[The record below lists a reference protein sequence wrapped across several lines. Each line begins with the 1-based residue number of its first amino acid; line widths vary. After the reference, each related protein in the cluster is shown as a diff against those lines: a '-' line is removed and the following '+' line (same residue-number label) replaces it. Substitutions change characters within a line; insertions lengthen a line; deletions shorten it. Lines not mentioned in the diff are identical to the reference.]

1 MISGLSFKRFALPW
15 RTTGHNLP
23 SAMDINASII
33 DQRIRKLAEELAP
46 DFADRLNIKGDEI
59 KVRSTA
65 FVYLVVK
72 TLLDLNKDETMDA
85 LTEGG
90 SDFGVDA
97 VEVSDV
103 QDGEFTVTLFQAK
116 YAQSLEGDKNF
127 PENGVTK
134 AIQAVNTLFDPHKAV
149 SVNTML
155 QAKLEEIR
163 SLIQDGNLPRV
174 RFILCNNGLTWSSQA
189 QDLIDREKFPEG
201 VRFEHANHDTV
212 VKLLQSSQPVKDT
225 LRFRGKSIVDDF
237 NFIRVFVGK
246 VAVSEIADLLARHG
260 DRLLERN
267 IRRYLGMLGNRVN
280 EGIKQTLL
288 DPKQR
293 PNFYFYNNGLTLTCS
308 KFDYNALQKEDH
320 PVKVEGLQIINGG
333 QTCKTIEATLNA
345 LNSTSENL
353 DQAFVLVRLYQLPDD
368 GADLVKTITYAT
380 NSQNPVDLRDLR
392 SNDDRQRA
400 LQTSMED
407 LGFNYRR
414 QRSEDSFKAT
424 DITSAT
430 AAEAVLSV
438 WRRRPQQAK
447 FMSRE
452 HFGKLYETI
461 FAPSLNGAQVV
472 IATLLFRMAE
482 NIRKRPPADSPA
494 FVPYAGPFIAMLM
507 GENLLNEMNIKAS
520 ELNHR
525 NFGEARRLVESK
537 GGEFLEKAV
546 SKLKMA
552 LSLLYGKKEV
562 SLQQLSA
569 TFRRGD
575 LFEYLDLGELLAG
588 FDDLTE

>member
-1 MISGLSFKRFALPW
+1 
-15 RTTGHNLP
+15 
-23 SAMDINASII
+23 MDINASII
-33 DQRIRKLAEELAP
+33 DQRITKLAAELAP
-46 DFADRLNIKGDEI
+46 DFATLLNIKNNEI

-72 TLLDLNKDETMDA
+72 ILLDIGKEETLDA

-134 AIQAVNTLFDPHKAV
+134 AIQAVNTLFDPHKPV
-149 SVNTML
+149 TVNPML
-155 QAKLEEIR
+155 KVKLEEIR

-174 RFILCNNGLTWSSQA
+174 RFILCNNGLTWSTQA
-189 QDLIDREKFPEG
+189 QELIDQAKFPEG

-225 LRFRGKSIVDDF
+225 LRFKGKSIVDDF
-237 NFIRVFVGK
+237 NYIRVFVGK
-246 VAVSEIADLLARHG
+246 VAVSEIADLLSRHG

-267 IRRYLGMLGNRVN
+267 IRRYLGMMGNRVN

-288 DPKQR
+288 DPEQR

-345 LNSTSENL
+345 LSTTEKNL

-392 SNDDRQRA
+392 SNDERQRT

-407 LGFNYRR
+407 LGFTYRR
-414 QRSEDSFKAT
+414 QRSEDSVKQT
-424 DITSAT
+424 DISSAT

-447 FMSRE
+447 FMTRE

-461 FAPSLNGAQVV
+461 FTPELNGAQVI

-482 NIRKRPPADSPA
+482 NFRKRPPEGAPP
-494 FVPYAGPFIAMLM
+494 FVPYAGPFMAMLM
-507 GENLLNEMNIKAS
+507 GEALVNEMGIKSAD
-520 ELNHR
+520 LNHR
-525 NFGEARRLVESK
+525 NFDQARQLVETK
-537 GGEFLEKAV
+537 GAEYLEKAV
-546 SKLKMA
+546 GKLKLA
-552 LSLLYGKKEV
+552 LRLLYGNKET

-575 LFEYLDLGELLAG
+575 LFEYLDMGELLG
-588 FDDLTE
+588 DFDDLTQ

>member
-1 MISGLSFKRFALPW
+1 
-15 RTTGHNLP
+15 
-23 SAMDINASII
+23 MDINVSII
-33 DQRIRKLAEELAP
+33 DQRVAKLAEELKGE
-46 DFADRLNIKGDEI
+46 FADRLNIKNDPTKE
-59 KVRSTA
+59 RSTA

-72 TLLDLNKDETMDA
+72 TLLDLSKEDA
-85 LTEGG
+85 LDSLTEGG
-90 SDFGVDA
+90 NDFGVDA
-97 VEVSDV
+97 LEVSDV
-103 QDGEFTVTLFQAK
+103 QDGEFTVTLFQGK
-116 YAQSLEGDKNF
+116 YDHTKLEGNKNF

-134 AIQAVNTLFDPHKAV
+134 AIQAVNTLFDPQRAV
-149 SVNTML
+149 TVNPML

-174 RFILCNNGLTWSSQA
+174 RYILCNNGLCWSKEAQELIEQA
-189 QDLIDREKFPEG
+189 GFPDG
-201 VRFEHANHDTV
+201 VRFEHVNHDV
-212 VKLLQSSQPVKDT
+212 IVKLLQSSQPVKDT
-225 LRFRGKSIVDDF
+225 LRFTGKSIVDDF
-237 NFIRVFVGK
+237 NYIRVFVGK
-246 VAVSEIADLLARHG
+246 VAVTEIADLLARHG

-308 KFDYNALQKEDH
+308 KFDYNALQREDH

-333 QTCKTIEATLNA
+333 QTCKTIEQALNA
-345 LNSTSENL
+345 LSKTSENL

-368 GADLVKTITYAT
+368 GADLVRQITYAT

-392 SNDDRQRA
+392 SNDERQRT
-400 LQTSMED
+400 LQASIAD
-407 LGFNYRR
+407 LGYQYRR
-414 QRSEDSFKAT
+414 QRSEEAVKST

-438 WRRRPQQAK
+438 WRRHPQQAK

-452 HFGKLYETI
+452 HFGKLYDKI
-461 FAPSLNGAQVV
+461 FTAELNGAQVI

-482 NIRKRPPADSPA
+482 NYRKRPPEGAPDFA
-494 FVPYAGPFIAMLM
+494 RYAGAFLAMLM
-507 GENLLNEMNIKAS
+507 GDSLLKDMGIKVP
-520 ELNHR
+520 ELDHR
-525 NFGEARRLVESK
+525 NFDAARKLVEER
-537 GGEFLEKAV
+537 GPDYLRQGIEQ
-546 SKLKMA
+546 LKEA
-552 LSLLYGKKEV
+552 LNLLYGDKKV

-575 LFEYLDLGELLAG
+575 LFAYLELGSFLC
-588 FDDLTE
+588 

>member
-1 MISGLSFKRFALPW
+1 MELPALACF
-15 RTTGHNLP
+15 N
-23 SAMDINASII
+23 AMDINVSII
-33 DQRIRKLAEELAP
+33 DQRVAKLAEELA
-46 DFADRLNIKGDEI
+46 DEFAERLSVRCDQTRA
-59 KVRSTA
+59 RSTA

-72 TLLDLNKDETMDA
+72 TLLDLSKEDALDA

-90 SDFGVDA
+90 QDFGVDA
-97 VEVSDV
+97 LEISDV

-116 YAQSLEGDKNF
+116 YDHTKLEGKRNF

-134 AIQAVNTLFDPHKAV
+134 AIQAVNTLFDPRKAV
-149 SVNTML
+149 SVNPML
-155 QAKLEEIR
+155 EAKLEEIR

-174 RFILCNNGLTWSSQA
+174 RYVLCNNGIGWSKEA
-189 QDLIDREKFPEG
+189 QDLIDQAGFPGG
-201 VRFEHANHDTV
+201 VRFEHVNHNDI

-225 LRFRGKSIVDDF
+225 LRFSGKSIVDDF
-237 NFIRVFVGK
+237 NYIRVFVGK

-267 IRRYLGMLGNRVN
+267 IRRYLGMMGNRVN
-280 EGIKQTLL
+280 EGIKNTLL
-288 DPKQR
+288 EPTLR

-333 QTCKTIEATLNA
+333 QTCKSIERVLKN
-345 LNSTSENL
+345 LSTTTENL

-368 GADLVKTITYAT
+368 GAELVRQITYAT

-392 SNDDRQRA
+392 SNDERQK
-400 LQTSMED
+400 L
-407 LGFNYRR
+407 LGASIESLGYHYRR
-414 QRSEDSFKAT
+414 QRSEEAMKPT

-438 WRRRPQQAK
+438 WRRMPQQAK

-452 HFGKLYETI
+452 HFGKLYEKI
-461 FAPSLNGAQVV
+461 FTSELTGAQVV
-472 IATLLFRMAE
+472 IATLLFRLAE
-482 NIRKRPPADSPA
+482 NYRKRPPAEAPDFA
-494 FVPYAGPFIAMLM
+494 RYAGPFLAMVMGELILKDMGANLTELTHQNFERARALVVEKGPGYLTQGVDRLGQALAML
-507 GENLLNEMNIKAS
+507 
-520 ELNHR
+520 
-525 NFGEARRLVESK
+525 
-537 GGEFLEKAV
+537 
-546 SKLKMA
+546 
-552 LSLLYGKKEV
+552 YGNNKV

-575 LFEYLDLGELLAG
+575 LLIYLDLCDVIHSPWNDGG
-588 FDDLTE
+588 TTSSRTSQGN

>member
-1 MISGLSFKRFALPW
+1 
-15 RTTGHNLP
+15 
-23 SAMDINASII
+23 MDINASII
-33 DQRIRKLAEELAP
+33 DQRVTKLAEELAP
-46 DFADRLNIKGDEI
+46 DFDSLLNIRNDEI
-59 KVRSTA
+59 KIRSTA

-72 TLLDLNKDETMDA
+72 TMLDLSKEDTLDA

-116 YAQSLEGDKNF
+116 YAQSLEGNKNF

-134 AIQAVNTLFDPHKAV
+134 AIQAVNTLFDPQQAV
-149 SVNTML
+149 TVNPML

-174 RFILCNNGLTWSSQA
+174 RYILCNNGLTWSSQA
-189 QDLIDREKFPEG
+189 QELIEQAGFPAG

-212 VKLLQSSQPVKDT
+212 VGLLQSSQPVKDT
-225 LRFRGKSIVDDF
+225 LRFKGKSIVDDF
-237 NFIRVFVGK
+237 NYIRVFVGK
-246 VAVSEIADLLARHG
+246 VAVSEIAELLSRHG

-267 IRRYLGMLGNRVN
+267 IRRYLGMMGNRVN
-280 EGIKQTLL
+280 EGIKQTLQ
-288 DPKQR
+288 DPAQR

-345 LNSTSENL
+345 LNPSEENL

-392 SNDDRQRA
+392 SNDDLQRK
-400 LQTSMED
+400 LQTSIGD
-407 LGFNYRR
+407 LGYNYRR
-414 QRSEDSFKAT
+414 QRSEESIKQS

-430 AAEAVLSV
+430 AAEAVLSI

-461 FAPSLNGAQVV
+461 FTPHLNGAQVI

-482 NIRKRPPADSPA
+482 NYRKRPPEDAPPFARYS
-494 FVPYAGPFIAMLM
+494 GPFLAMLM
-507 GENLLNEMNIKAS
+507 GEALLNEMNIKAS
-520 ELNHR
+520 ELSHQ
-525 NFGEARRLVESK
+525 NFERALELVETNGSSYLASSVNK
-537 GGEFLEKAV
+537 LEI
-546 SKLKMA
+546 A
-552 LSLLYGKKEV
+552 LNLLYGDKEI

-575 LFEYLDLGELLAG
+575 LFEYLDMGELISA
-588 FDDLTE
+588 FDVIID

>member
-1 MISGLSFKRFALPW
+1 
-15 RTTGHNLP
+15 
-23 SAMDINASII
+23 MDINASII
-33 DQRIRKLAEELAP
+33 DQRIRKLAEGLAP

-59 KVRSTA
+59 KIRSTA

-116 YAQSLEGDKNF
+116 YAQSLDGNKNF
-127 PENGVTK
+127 PETGVTK
-134 AIQAVNTLFDPHKAV
+134 AIQAVNTLFDPHKPV

-174 RFILCNNGLTWSSQA
+174 RFILCNNGLTWSRQA
-189 QDLIDREKFPEG
+189 QDLIEQERFPEG

-345 LNSTSENL
+345 LSSTSENL

-414 QRSEDSFKAT
+414 QRSEDSFKVT

-447 FMSRE
+447 FMTRE
-452 HFGKLYETI
+452 HFGKLYDTI

-482 NIRKRPPADSPA
+482 NIRKRPPAGSPP

-507 GENLLNEMNIKAS
+507 GDALLDDLKCNVIK
-520 ELNHR
+520 LDHR
-525 NFGEARRLVESK
+525 NFEEARKLVDDN
-537 GGEFLEKAV
+537 GEWYAKEAIEKIAV
-546 SKLKMA
+546 A
-552 LSLLYGKKEV
+552 LGMLYGGADV
-562 SLQQLSA
+562 SLQRLSA

-575 LFEYLDLGELLAG
+575 LLDFLRMG
-588 FDDLTE
+588 DLIACMPDLSDTPT

>member
-1 MISGLSFKRFALPW
+1 
-15 RTTGHNLP
+15 
-23 SAMDINASII
+23 MDINASII
-33 DQRIRKLAEELAP
+33 DQRVTKLAAELAP
-46 DFADRLNIKGDEI
+46 DFDSLLNIKNSEV

-72 TLLDLNKDETMDA
+72 TLLDLSKEEALEA

-90 SDFGVDA
+90 ADFGVDA

-103 QDGEFTVTLFQAK
+103 QDGEFTVTLLQAK
-116 YAQSLEGDKNF
+116 YAQSLDGDKNF

-134 AIQAVNTLFDPHKAV
+134 AIQAVNTLFDPQKPV
-149 SVNTML
+149 TVNRML
-155 QAKLEEIR
+155 EVKLEEIR

-174 RFILCNNGLTWSSQA
+174 RFILCNNGLTWSTQA
-189 QDLIDREKFPEG
+189 QELIDQAKFPEG
-201 VRFEHANHDTV
+201 VRFEHANHDTL

-225 LRFRGKSIVDDF
+225 LRFKGKSIVDDF
-237 NFIRVFVGK
+237 NYIRVFVGK
-246 VAVSEIADLLARHG
+246 VAVSEIADLLSRHG

-267 IRRYLGMLGNRVN
+267 IRRYLGMMGNRVN

-288 DPKQR
+288 DPEQR

-308 KFDYNALQKEDH
+308 KFDYNALQSGDH

-345 LNSTSENL
+345 LSTTEKNL

-392 SNDDRQRA
+392 SNDAKQRS
-400 LQTSMED
+400 LQTSIKD
-407 LGFNYRR
+407 LGYTYRR
-414 QRSEDSFKAT
+414 QRSEEAVKTT

-447 FMSRE
+447 FMTRE
-452 HFGKLYETI
+452 HFGKLYDTI
-461 FAPSLNGAQVV
+461 FTPDLNGAQVI
-472 IATLLFRMAE
+472 IATLLFRVAE
-482 NIRKRPPADSPA
+482 NYRKRPPEDAPL
-494 FVPYAGPFIAMLM
+494 FVRYAGPFIAMLM
-507 GENLLNEMNIKAS
+507 GEALMNDMEIKMTD
-520 ELNHR
+520 LNHQ
-525 NFGEARRLVESK
+525 NFDRARALIETK
-537 GGEFLEKAV
+537 GNEYLGKAV
-546 SKLKMA
+546 SKLKTA
-552 LSLLYGKKEV
+552 LDLLYGEKDV

-575 LFEYLDLGELLAG
+575 LFEYLDLGELFG
-588 FDDLTE
+588 DFEV

>member
-1 MISGLSFKRFALPW
+1 
-15 RTTGHNLP
+15 
-23 SAMDINASII
+23 MDINASII

-212 VKLLQSSQPVKDT
+212 VKVLQSSQPVKDT

-246 VAVSEIADLLARHG
+246 VAVSDIADLLSRHG

-345 LNSTSENL
+345 LNSTTENL

-482 NIRKRPPADSPA
+482 NIRKRPPAGSPP

-507 GENLLNEMNIKAS
+507 GDALLDDLKCNVTK
-520 ELNHR
+520 LDHR
-525 NFGEARRLVESK
+525 NFEEARKLVDEN
-537 GGEFLEKAV
+537 GERYTNEAIEKIAV
-546 SKLKMA
+546 A
-552 LSLLYGKKEV
+552 LGMLYGGADV
-562 SLQQLSA
+562 SLQRLSA

-575 LFEYLDLGELLAG
+575 LLDFLRMG
-588 FDDLTE
+588 DLIACMPDLSDTPT